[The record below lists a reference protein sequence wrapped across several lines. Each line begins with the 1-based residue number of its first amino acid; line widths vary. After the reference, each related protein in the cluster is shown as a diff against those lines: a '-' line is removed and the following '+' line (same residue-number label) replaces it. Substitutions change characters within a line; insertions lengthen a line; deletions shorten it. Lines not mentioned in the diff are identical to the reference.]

1 MRRRGG
7 VRAAAPARPELD
19 TTGSFAL
26 ETRHRRYARA
36 SADPRPGSCST
47 GKRAVTAFDA
57 P

>member
-7 VRAAAPARPELD
+7 VRAAAPARPGP

-26 ETRHRRYARA
+26 ETRQRRYARA
-36 SADPRPGSCST
+36 SADPRPGSYFT